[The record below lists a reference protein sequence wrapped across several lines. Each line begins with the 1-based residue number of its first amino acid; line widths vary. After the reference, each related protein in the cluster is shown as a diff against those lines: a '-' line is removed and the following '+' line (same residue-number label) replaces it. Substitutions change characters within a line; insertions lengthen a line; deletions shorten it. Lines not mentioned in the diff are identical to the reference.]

1 MSWKDF
7 FKGSGESAS
16 TAKAPWKNL
25 TEERQIQEI
34 IELSHEKPQL
44 IFKHSTRCSIS
55 VMAKSRMDTEW
66 NLENVEPW
74 YLDLLSYRN
83 VSNAVASQLGIQHE
97 SPQAILLKDGVVVH
111 HTSHNAILVR
121 DITKHVS

>member
-111 HTSHNAILVR
+111 HASHNAISVR
-121 DITKHVS
+121 DIAKHVS